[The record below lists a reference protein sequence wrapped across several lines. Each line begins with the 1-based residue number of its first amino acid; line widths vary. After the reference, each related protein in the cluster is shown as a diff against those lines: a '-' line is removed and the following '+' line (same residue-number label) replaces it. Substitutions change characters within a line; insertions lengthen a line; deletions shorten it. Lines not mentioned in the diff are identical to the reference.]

1 MQGTLESF
9 RQQWKK
15 EVGLQSEKSSE
26 TNENDITQSKD
37 DALDQEKEETLN
49 QSPES
54 DLEKRVGIM
63 AIWKVTPLFY
73 GPYLLMDLISI

>member
-37 DALDQEKEETLN
+37 DELDHEKEEALN

-54 DLEKRVGIM
+54 DLEKRVGI
-63 AIWKVTPLFY
+63 IVILEVTPLKNHFKDHIY
-73 GPYLLMDLISI
+73 

>member
-15 EVGLQSEKSSE
+15 EVGLQNEKSNE
-26 TNENDITQSKD
+26 TNENDSTQSKD
-37 DALDQEKEETLN
+37 DSLDQEKEEALN

-54 DLEKRVGIM
+54 DLEKRVGIIV
-63 AIWKVTPLFY
+63 IWKVSP
-73 GPYLLMDLISI
+73 